1 MAPTPGQENAARFNL
16 PEFNKLYEQSLKLPD
31 SPART
36 KLFDRMSELMIAY
49 APWRLTINTI
59 DDAFAY
65 PWVRDY
71 VPHPIRGEGWVY
83 VDVDAARQAS
93 KK

>member
-1 MAPTPGQENAARFNL
+1 MAIHLYRPGLLHA
-16 PEFNKLYEQSLKLPD
+16 K
-31 SPART
+31 T
-36 KLFDRMSELMIAY
+36 
-49 APWRLTINTI
+49 TTI

-71 VPHPIRGEGWVY
+71 VPHPIRGEGWAY
-83 VDVDAARQAS
+83 VDIDAARQAS

>member
-1 MAPTPGQENAARFNL
+1 MV
-16 PEFNKLYEQSLKLPD
+16 
-31 SPART
+31 
-36 KLFDRMSELMIAY
+36 AY

-71 VPHPIRGEGWVY
+71 VPHPIRGEGWMY
-83 VDVDAARQAS
+83 IDVDAKLQTS